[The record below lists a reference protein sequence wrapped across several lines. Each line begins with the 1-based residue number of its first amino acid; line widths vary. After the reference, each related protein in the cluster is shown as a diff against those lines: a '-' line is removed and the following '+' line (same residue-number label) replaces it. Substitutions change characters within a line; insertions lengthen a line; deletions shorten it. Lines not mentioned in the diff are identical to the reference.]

1 MSSPRQHWI
10 EHRACRAAAALVLAI
25 AASTVPGAAFALTSD
40 RDQNIEIEADR
51 AEADDARRVTI
62 YRGNVVIVQGSLR
75 IEGDT
80 VWIHYDE
87 NDNLTKLVSEG
98 RQAHFRQLPDD
109 ETNYRLAY
117 ADRLE
122 YYKGNDLIVMLGD
135 AKYGQG
141 PDRINAER
149 IVYDSRLAR
158 MKADSGTRPAAGSGQ
173 ASTGPAPGGR
183 VKITIVPKKKP
194 AGTGKKPAGTGTQ

>member
-1 MSSPRQHWI
+1 MSPCPTR
-10 EHRACRAAAALVLAI
+10 RTLAGPVPAPVLALALAMFW
-25 AASTVPGAAFALTSD
+25 AAPPAGALSTD
-40 RDQNIEIEADR
+40 RDQPIDIWADK

-80 VWIHYDE
+80 VWIHYDD
-87 NDNLTKLVSEG
+87 NDDLTKLVSEG
-98 RQAHFRQLPDD
+98 RQAHFRQLPDGEKD
-109 ETNYRLAY
+109 YRTAY
-117 ADRLE
+117 ANRLE

-158 MKADSGTRPAAGSGQ
+158 MKADAGAPAA
-173 ASTGPAPGGR
+173 ADAREPEAPREKPGR
-183 VKITIVPKKKP
+183 VRIRIVPKKKQP
-194 AGTGKKPAGTGTQ
+194 DAGSQ